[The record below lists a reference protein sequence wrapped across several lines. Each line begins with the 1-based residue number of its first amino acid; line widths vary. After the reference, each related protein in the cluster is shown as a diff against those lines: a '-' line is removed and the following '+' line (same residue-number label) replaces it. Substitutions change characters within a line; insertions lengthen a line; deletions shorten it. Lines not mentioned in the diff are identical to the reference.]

1 MSEISD
7 SGRKCRHRPLS
18 GGIILTGI
26 GLVFLLSNFHIIP
39 HIGRSWP
46 LILIVIGIALLAG
59 ALGHRR
65 DSNSSP
71 TPPPV
76 G

>member
-1 MSEISD
+1 MSEVND
-7 SGRKCRHRPLS
+7 SGRKCRHSPLT

-26 GLVFLLSNFHIIP
+26 GLVFLLSNFRIIP

-46 LILIVIGIALLAG
+46 LILIVIGVALLAG

-65 DSNSSP
+65 DSNSAP